1 MRLFDAL
8 FGNKNS
14 RTNERSPEESSF
26 EASFEAGNPI
36 LIRAMHQVATS
47 DTPENRMRVHSALL
61 ASVLLVP
68 MPEIPEGLGHG
79 VHTAKAPVRVQLTGI
94 VDAHNVRI
102 TPVFTDIEALRNW
115 DPNTPYLGIKAL
127 ELFRWVLTT
136 DIQAIIINPFDP
148 IRKMIRPG
156 GRMTR
161 SEIEILAKGVVPTQ
175 IGNNTAEFRLNAGE
189 KIFFGLPAN
198 PPSDAIQELLRKEAS
213 AFPAVS
219 ELFYFQMATERGG
232 SHTVIGIDLG
242 GTLTRTQQQGMI
254 RSLGETVRT
263 TLKST
268 ESLDFMFLSGGFGNQ
283 IREKGVSFFR
293 KSSQA

>member
-1 MRLFDAL
+1 MRLFDAF

-26 EASFEAGNPI
+26 EASFEAGNPV
-36 LIRAMHQVATS
+36 LIRAMYQVATS

-68 MPEIPEGLGHG
+68 VPEIPAGLGPG
-79 VHTAKAPVRVQLTGI
+79 VQTAKAPVPVQLTGI

-102 TPVFTDIEALRNW
+102 TPAFTDIEALRNW
-115 DPNTPYLGIKAL
+115 DPNTPYFGIKAL
-127 ELFRWVLTT
+127 ELFRLVLTT
-136 DIQAIIINPFDP
+136 DIQAIIVNPFDP

-156 GRMTR
+156 GRVTR
-161 SEIEILAKGVVPTQ
+161 SEIEILARGVAPTE
-175 IGNNTAEFRLNAGE
+175 IGHNTAEFRLNAGE
-189 KIFFGLPAN
+189 RFFFGLPAN
-198 PPSDAIQELLRKEAS
+198 PPSDVIQELLRKEAS
-213 AFPAVS
+213 AFPAIA
-219 ELFYFQMATERGG
+219 ELYYFQMATERGG

-242 GTLTRTQQQGMI
+242 GTLTRTQQQGTI

-268 ESLDFMFLSGGFGNQ
+268 ESLDFMFLSGSFGNQ
-283 IREKGVSFFR
+283 VREKGVSFFR
-293 KSSQA
+293 KSS